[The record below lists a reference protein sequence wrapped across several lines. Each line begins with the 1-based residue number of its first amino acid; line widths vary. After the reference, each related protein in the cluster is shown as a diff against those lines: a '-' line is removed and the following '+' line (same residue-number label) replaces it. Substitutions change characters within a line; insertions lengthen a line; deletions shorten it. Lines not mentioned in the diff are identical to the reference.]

1 MIPLQCLLLETNTS
15 YFYPVILLANVDH
28 DEETFARHASEISKL
43 SSVKLMFE
51 ILLATFI
58 QTLPQGKL
66 GLFVLQTLFKSER
79 GTWHSPIIDMI
90 KPLELYKGIE
100 FDFL

>member
-1 MIPLQCLLLETNTS
+1 MHEVARMIPLQCLLLETNTS

-51 ILLATFI
+51 ILV
-58 QTLPQGKL
+58 PM
-66 GLFVLQTLFKSER
+66 
-79 GTWHSPIIDMI
+79 GTKVP
-90 KPLELYKGIE
+90 
-100 FDFL
+100 